1 MGWFPAFCLRSFG
14 DSMKVNMKEDFAKLL
29 SEIRQVYQSRKKG
42 NDLNATSVCSEPV
55 EGRFQSFVRN
65 SQDILQRLL
74 PEPEPDQLAFA
85 PPLLRLQEVA
95 PNPLGRWVLKAAL
108 ILLGCLFLWAIFGR
122 LDIIAVAE
130 GKLVP
135 QSYVKIVQPSE
146 AGIIKEILVGEGTTV
161 KAGQTLMRMDALIT
175 DADANTIQA
184 EFARKRLTLQRI
196 DAELS
201 GGDLCAEPGAP
212 APVAKEVEAQFK
224 ANRAAMDAA
233 LAEEQSRLLKAKH
246 DLAAAEQV
254 RIKLENTLPHY
265 VDTEKMFDK
274 LAVQGAVAQISASD
288 KRRERIEKEQEL
300 KTQEYVVNSARA
312 GVLQSEK
319 TIAQT
324 ESDYRRQ
331 LYTERNEVANALD
344 RLTQEIAKQTHRK
357 ELLDLKASQ
366 DGVVKDLATHTI
378 GTVVQPGTVL
388 LTLVPMNETLRAEV
402 WVSNEDIGFVRQGQ
416 PVKLKFA
423 AFPFQ
428 KYGMVEGVV
437 EYISADA
444 ADPSAN
450 NSAPPS
456 DGTGRPMPYVYKA
469 LVTLKSMSLETGG
482 ERCQLTT
489 GMRTNAEILL
499 GVRTV
504 AEYLLSPVQKAW
516 HEAGRER

>member
-1 MGWFPAFCLRSFG
+1 
-14 DSMKVNMKEDFAKLL
+14 MKINMKEAFAKLL
-29 SEIRQVYQSRKKG
+29 SEIRQAYQSRKKG
-42 NDLNATSVCSEPV
+42 NDLNATSGCSDPVV
-55 EGRFQSFVRN
+55 EGRFRNFVRN
-65 SQDILQRLL
+65 SQDMLQRLL

-108 ILLGCLFLWAIFGR
+108 ILLGCLFVWAIFGR

-146 AGIIKEILVGEGTTV
+146 AGIIKEILVGEGMTV

-175 DADANTIQA
+175 DADSNTIHA
-184 EFARKRLTLQRI
+184 EFARKSLTLQRI
-196 DAELS
+196 DAELC
-201 GGDLCAEPGAP
+201 GGAFCPKPDAP
-212 APVAKEVEAQFK
+212 ALVAKEIEAQFK

-254 RIKLENTLPHY
+254 RVKLENTLPHY

-274 LAVQGAVAQISASD
+274 LAAQGAVAQISASD

-357 ELLDLKASQ
+357 DLLDLKASQ
-366 DGVVKDLATHTI
+366 DGVVKDLATHTV

-402 WVSNEDIGFVRQGQ
+402 WVSNEDIGFVRPGQ

-428 KYGMVEGVV
+428 KYGMVEGIV

-450 NSAPPS
+450 NSTPPS
-456 DGTGRPMPYVYKA
+456 DGTGKPMPYVYKA

-482 ERCQLTT
+482 ERFQLTT

-504 AEYLLSPVQKAW
+504 SEYLLSPVQKAW
-516 HEAGRER
+516 HESGRER

>member
-1 MGWFPAFCLRSFG
+1 
-14 DSMKVNMKEDFAKLL
+14 MKVKMKEAFAKLL
-29 SEIRQVYQSRKKG
+29 SEIRQAYQGRKKD
-42 NDLNATSVCSEPV
+42 NDLNAMSGCSDPVV
-55 EGRFQSFVRN
+55 EGRFRNFVKN
-65 SQDILQRLL
+65 SQDMLQRLL

-108 ILLGCLFLWAIFGR
+108 ILLGCLFIWAIFGR

-146 AGIIKEILVGEGTTV
+146 AGIIKEILVGEGMTV

-175 DADANTIQA
+175 DADSNTIHA
-184 EFARKRLTLQRI
+184 EFARKSLTLQRI
-196 DAELS
+196 DAELC
-201 GGDLCAEPGAP
+201 GGAFCPKPDAP
-212 APVAKEVEAQFK
+212 ALVAKEIEAQFK

-254 RIKLENTLPHY
+254 RVKLENTLPHY
-265 VDTEKMFDK
+265 VETEKMFDK

-357 ELLDLKASQ
+357 DLLDLKASQ
-366 DGVVKDLATHTI
+366 DGVVKDLATHTV

-402 WVSNEDIGFVRQGQ
+402 WVSNEDIGFVRPGQ

-428 KYGMVEGVV
+428 KYGMVKGIV

-450 NSAPPS
+450 SAPPS
-456 DGTGRPMPYVYKA
+456 DGTGKPMPYVYKA

-482 ERCQLTT
+482 ERFQLTP

-516 HEAGRER
+516 HESGRER